1 MCACIKYTHQSIN
14 IESVRIKVRC
24 IEPSTVASWSTT
36 TTTMTSSD
44 GALFKLKKTNS
55 RSHTDCIWH
64 QICIL
69 KSAYKISL
77 KWAIFSSI
85 HTKPF
90 KNYLCPNFTLQ
101 CNYQSIFQH
110 MYVLDILLTSEPLK
124 LNANL
129 FCFVENV
136 FGNEAMALIYPRT
149 CTPISTEHHLKI
161 AWIATHNATA
171 IPHDIQIRH
180 YQSIWCNHCLHFI
193 FICQTNFNYTP
204 LLFTAYSAI
213 MMRKQVK

>member
-1 MCACIKYTHQSIN
+1 
-14 IESVRIKVRC
+14 
-24 IEPSTVASWSTT
+24 
-36 TTTMTSSD
+36 MTSSDSSD
-44 GALFKLKKTNS
+44 GALFKLKKQIQDQYTHRLHLASNM
-55 RSHTDCIWH
+55 HIEKCI
-64 QICIL
+64 QNFPKMGDIL
-69 KSAYKISL
+69 IST
-77 KWAIFSSI
+77 
-85 HTKPF
+85 HEP
-90 KNYLCPNFTLQ
+90 NYLCPNCILQ
-101 CNYQSIFQH
+101 CTYQSIFQH
-110 MYVLDILLTSEPLK
+110 MYALDILLTSELLK

-129 FCFVENV
+129 FGFVENV

-149 CTPISTEHHLKI
+149 CTPICTEHHLKI

-171 IPHDIQIRH
+171 TPHDIQIRH